1 MAAFFVWEEN
11 MSDAKTKP
19 TDASVIDFINCVE
32 NKRRREDGFILLD
45 LFKKTTGDEPVMWG
59 ESIIGFGQY
68 SYKYKSGRE
77 GEWMLTG
84 FSPRKVHQ
92 VIYMMGCYVD
102 EGFDE
107 QKLLFGKLG
116 KHKMGASCLYIN
128 KLSDIDIS
136 VLEEL
141 IIRSCA
147 LMKDKYH

>member
-1 MAAFFVWEEN
+1 
-11 MSDAKTKP
+11 MSDAKTIP
-19 TDASVIDFINCVE
+19 TDASAIDFINSVE
-32 NKRRREDGFILLD
+32 NKRRREDGLVLLD
-45 LFKKTTGDEPVMWG
+45 LFKRTTGDEPVMWG
-59 ESIIGFGQY
+59 ESIIGFGSYQ
-68 SYKYKSGRE
+68 YKYKSGRE

-84 FSPRKVHQ
+84 FSPRKAHQ

-107 QKLLFGKLG
+107 QDHLFSKLG

-147 LMKDKYH
+147 LMRNKYH

>member
-1 MAAFFVWEEN
+1 

-19 TDASVIDFINCVE
+19 TDASVTDFINGVE
-32 NKRRREDGFILLD
+32 NKRRREDAFELLA
-45 LFKKTTGDEPVMWG
+45 LFEKNSAYKPVMWG

-68 SYKYKSGRE
+68 HYKYKSGRQ

-84 FSPRKVHQ
+84 FSPRKAHQ
-92 VIYMMGCYVD
+92 VIYLMGCYVD
-102 EGFDE
+102 GGFDTQDE
-107 QKLLFGKLG
+107 LFSKLG

-141 IIRSCA
+141 ITRSCA
-147 LMKDKYH
+147 LMRDKYH